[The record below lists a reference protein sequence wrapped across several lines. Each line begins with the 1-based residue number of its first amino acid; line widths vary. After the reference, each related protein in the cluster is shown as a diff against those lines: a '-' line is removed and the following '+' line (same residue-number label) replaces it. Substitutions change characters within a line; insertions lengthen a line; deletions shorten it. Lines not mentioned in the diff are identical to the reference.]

1 MSILN
6 ETTFTNKTDT
16 RNLVDEVVQD
26 AFDAVTSTMG
36 PNGQFALIIEM
47 NLPKVTKDGVSV
59 AKALDFNEARRNAI
73 AKVITEPSIKTDME
87 VGDGTTTTVF
97 MLGKFYQMFKDRMT
111 FNNVRLIDG
120 WVERTRQIL
129 NEMVIPGDVNSD
141 VFRNML
147 MTTSNYETEIVDRIL
162 DIYRTYKN
170 PNVVLQKVPS
180 LAHDVVETNSLVYF
194 HGQYGSDEFVP
205 RANDQGQKVCD
216 NQDVNTRIVLI
227 DGHVNRIDIPV
238 LTQLVTEV
246 IKEPGMDPRSVTFDG
261 ETVIIAR
268 NFDPS
273 VITAFKQANTK
284 FGCRITP
291 YQLNVGGSLGSNI
304 FRDLSELLK
313 VNLVTEFSELL
324 DQDHDYKGP
333 AFILAPKAI
342 YIEQDNDGHVKT
354 TCDNLVVELAKRYDM
369 MTVID
374 RQTPVGKNLFD
385 RISRLSG
392 NNVVIK
398 VTGTVPSEATERYYR
413 YEDAMKAAKTGITFG
428 ILPGI
433 GYGYLTAACHLYDD
447 VTSEEVAPETLK
459 LLEDFVD
466 VLLAQYKHL
475 TEDHDYQL
483 FTRPSFLDL
492 VTGETEEVP
501 TKVFD
506 NAAATMTALSGG
518 WSTAKTLGKL
528 SNVMGRSHQTYQ

>member
-6 ETTFTNKTDT
+6 EVTFTNKADT

-111 FNNVRLIDG
+111 FNNIRLIDS

-180 LAHDVVETNSLVYF
+180 LGHDVVETNNLVYF

-205 RANDQGQKVCD
+205 RGNEQGQKVCGHP
-216 NQDVNTRIVLI
+216 DVNTRVVLI
-227 DGHVNRIDIPV
+227 DGHVNRVDIPV
-238 LTQLVTEV
+238 LTQLVSDIV
-246 IKEPGMDPRSVTFDG
+246 KEPGIEPQSMTFDG

-273 VITAFKQANTK
+273 VITTFKQANAK

-291 YQLNVGGSLGSNI
+291 YQLNVGGSLGSNV

-324 DQDHDYKGP
+324 NQDHDYAGSP
-333 AFILAPKAI
+333 FILAPKAI
-342 YIEQDNDGHVKT
+342 YIEQDENGHIQT
-354 TCDNLVVELAKRYDM
+354 TCDNLVAELSKRYDM

-433 GYGYLTAACHLYDD
+433 GYGYLTAARRLVDEIANNPMEP
-447 VTSEEVAPETLK
+447 EEFELFQ
-459 LLEDFVD
+459 DFIE

-475 TEDHDYQL
+475 TEDSEYEL
-483 FTRPSFLDL
+483 FNEPSFLDL
-492 VTGETEEVP
+492 VTGEREVIP